1 MSDVDI
7 RLSAARQALMRRDH
21 GSALVHLRAAACA
34 PAPNFAAVDGVAQLY
49 LELDHIDDAAEACA
63 RAIALDSNQTSAWR
77 RLAAIELRRQRLAEA
92 CVAFE
97 NVVRLNPERA
107 EAHSNFAGVLAMLGR
122 YDTALAHAERAI
134 ALKPDFAN
142 PYVHAAFIEADRGN
156 CEAALRWIDRI
167 PGAEIRSAPI
177 LTARAE
183 ILIKFE
189 RYAAAYDNASDAAA
203 KQPNYPDAQVCL
215 GQVLSVFERD
225 HEAMAALDR
234 AIVLAPH
241 NAEPVVRKGVL
252 LMQLGRANEGLA
264 LLRHAQSLD
273 TTSAS
278 VRYMRAAALDFLIDD
293 EDIEATET
301 LLAGTV
307 SAVSDRMQLHFTLA
321 GAYLRNGK
329 AKKAFPHLSEA
340 NRLKRSLITYDA
352 DAEDRRVADI
362 IAAFPKP
369 LLQSPHSGLG
379 EQAIFIV
386 GMPRSGSTLM
396 EQILSSHPTI
406 HGGGELIDMEVVVQ
420 QRATA
425 YGRPFPDFASSL
437 SPTDLAAIGK
447 DYLQRRKP
455 LADGVRLG
463 IDKLLSNRDYV
474 GLIRLAL
481 PGARII
487 HCRRNPID
495 TGLSCY
501 SKLFTIGHGF
511 SYDLAEFA
519 RYYRGYE
526 TLMAHWRASLPSES
540 FLEINYEDV
549 VEDIE
554 AAARKMI
561 AFCGLPWDPACLRF
575 HENARPVR
583 TASMSQ
589 VRQPLYRS
597 SVGRWREVEDELKPL
612 IAALGT

>member
-1 MSDVDI
+1 
-7 RLSAARQALMRRDH
+7 
-21 GSALVHLRAAACA
+21 
-34 PAPNFAAVDGVAQLY
+34 
-49 LELDHIDDAAEACA
+49 
-63 RAIALDSNQTSAWR
+63 
-77 RLAAIELRRQRLAEA
+77 
-92 CVAFE
+92 
-97 NVVRLNPERA
+97 
-107 EAHSNFAGVLAMLGR
+107 VLAILGR

-134 ALKPDFAN
+134 AIKPGFAN
-142 PYVHAAFIEADRGN
+142 PYVHGAFIEADRGN
-156 CEAALRWIDRI
+156 AEAALHWIDRV
-167 PGAEIRSAPI
+167 PDADRRSVPI

-189 RYAAAYDNASDAAA
+189 RYAEAFDNASVAVT
-203 KQPNYPDAQVCL
+203 KQPDYPDAQLCL

-225 HEAMAALDR
+225 DEAMAAFDR
-234 AIVLAPH
+234 AIALAPQ
-241 NAEPVVRKGVL
+241 NAEPLVRKGVL
-252 LMQLGRANEGLA
+252 LMQLGRATEGRA
-264 LLRHAQSLD
+264 LLQRAQTLD
-273 TTSAS
+273 ATSAS
-278 VRYMRAAALDFLIDD
+278 VRYMRAAALDFLIDGP
-293 EDIEATET
+293 DIEATEA
-301 LLAGTV
+301 LLAGKAV
-307 SAVSDRMQLHFTLA
+307 AVSDRMQLHFTLA

-329 AKKAFPHLSEA
+329 REKVFPHLAEA
-340 NRLKRSLITYDA
+340 NRLKRSIIAYDP
-352 DAEDRRVADI
+352 DAEDRRMADI

-379 EQAIFIV
+379 EQAVFIV

-396 EQILSSHPTI
+396 EQILSSHPAV
-406 HGGGELIDMEVVVQ
+406 HGGGELIDMEIVVQ

-425 YGRPFPDFASSL
+425 HGRPFPGFAAPL
-437 SPTDLAAIGK
+437 SPADFAAIGTE
-447 DYLQRRKP
+447 YLQRRKP
-455 LADGVRLG
+455 LANGVRLG

-495 TGLSCY
+495 IGLSCY

-526 TLMAHWRASLPSES
+526 ALMAHWRAALPSEC

-554 AAARKMI
+554 GAARRMI

-597 SVGRWREVEDELKPL
+597 SVGRWREFENELKPL
-612 IAALGT
+612 IAALDS